1 MFSLLAAATQGI
13 PYPFLEPRNEA
24 VYVLTGL
31 EAVLCIA
38 LTGLLASSW
47 GIAFGARDA
56 ARRLARVR

>member
-1 MFSLLAAATQGI
+1 MFSLLAMTTQGI

-38 LTGLLASSW
+38 LTGLL
-47 GIAFGARDA
+47 GFVLGNRI
-56 ARRLARVR
+56 RR